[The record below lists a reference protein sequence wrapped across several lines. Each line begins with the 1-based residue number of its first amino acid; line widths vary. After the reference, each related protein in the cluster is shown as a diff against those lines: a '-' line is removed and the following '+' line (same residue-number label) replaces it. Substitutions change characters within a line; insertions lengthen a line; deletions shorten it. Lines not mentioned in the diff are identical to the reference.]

1 MRPLAKALVP
11 WNRGFRGLVP
21 CLLLASCSAPA
32 PVVLGSPIWPAKS
45 WVFGVQEEGAAGDLQ
60 LTARADDSAP
70 LRLVLNQNRARLHAV
85 AYNVPLETLGL
96 VAGPIEAAGRCERR
110 CALTRYAQGFELQF
124 DSSHATSWTQVTSV
138 DGALLD
144 AMVPDRRDRCIEGC
158 MVVTATQA
166 RLPTAAATAFLLS
179 ERPHPTREGESESG
193 LLGLVD
199 GAMYRVGGPGSLER
213 LCEPAGL
220 HITAGDW
227 DPVAGR
233 AWIATTSGQIG
244 FIELARAVPGQPCPF
259 VATSSAAGR
268 IVRVAVAKDAPAERL
283 LVLSSTGALGR
294 IEAGRY
300 RRLGAVALRS
310 TETDSNDGFLRDF
323 GQTAYVSIG
332 GDDIG
337 MLRGDVLTHQTGFSL
352 GAKLT
357 QALSI
362 LPYEGRLY
370 FGFLTYNL
378 YVEKDGRIEPLD
390 EGLSRQRINWD
401 DPHSLAVLEGRV
413 VVSLNKGQFG
423 EWSSHNHYCPTSGRF
438 SLDSARFTLNI
449 KRAIFWGDADD
460 SDHIRPREVYW
471 IMPDR
476 TEECGE

>member
-1 MRPLAKALVP
+1 MRSSAKAAASL
-11 WNRGFRGLVP
+11 
-21 CLLLASCSAPA
+21 LLLAGCSAPG
-32 PVVLGSPIWPAKS
+32 PVVLGAPSWPAKS
-45 WVFGVQEEGAAGDLQ
+45 WIFGVVEEGAKGELQ
-60 LTARADDSAP
+60 LTARADEEAEP
-70 LRLVLNQNRARLHAV
+70 IRLVLSRDRARLHAV
-85 AYNVPLETLGL
+85 AYDVPLNTLGL
-96 VAGPIEAAGRCERR
+96 GQGPIEAAAPCDRR
-110 CALTRYAQGFELQF
+110 CALTRYAQGFELQY
-124 DSSHATSWTQVTSV
+124 DTAHEAGWAQVAKV
-138 DGALLD
+138 DDALLD
-144 AMVPDRRDRCIEGC
+144 ALVPDRRDRCIEGC

-166 RLPTAAATAFLLS
+166 RLPTAAATAFLLA
-179 ERPHPTREGESESG
+179 ERPHPTREGEFESG

-199 GAMYRVGGPGSLER
+199 GALYRVGEPGSLQQ

-227 DPVAGR
+227 DPIAGR
-233 AWIATTSGQIG
+233 AWIATATGQIG
-244 FIELARAVPGQPCPF
+244 FMELALAVPDRPCPF
-259 VATSSAAGR
+259 VATSSVAGR
-268 IVRVAVAKDAPAERL
+268 IVRIAVSKDAPAERL

-300 RRLGAVALRS
+300 RYLGAVALRN

-323 GQTAYVSIG
+323 GETAYASIG

-337 MLRGDVLTHQTGFSL
+337 LLRGDVLTHQTGFSL

-362 LPYEGRLY
+362 MPFAGRLY

-423 EWSSHNHYCPTSGRF
+423 EWSSHDHYCPTSGRF

-449 KRAIFWGDADD
+449 KRTVFWGDADD

-476 TEECGE
+476 TEECGD